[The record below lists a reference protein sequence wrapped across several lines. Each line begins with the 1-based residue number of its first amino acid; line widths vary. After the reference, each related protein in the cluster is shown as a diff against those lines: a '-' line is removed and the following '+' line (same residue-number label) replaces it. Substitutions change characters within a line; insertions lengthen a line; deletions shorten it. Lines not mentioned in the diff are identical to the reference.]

1 VEAFC
6 RRIWGVTTVAELP
19 SAADITQ
26 AITEVQQFQPDDNQA
41 VTQVE
46 TELQGFLD
54 IVEEENRQDK
64 GAIMAALVSAEMDET
79 NIQSKYV

>member
-1 VEAFC
+1 M
-6 RRIWGVTTVAELP
+6 TTVAELP